1 MNRLKALPWTEI
13 LLFLLLTAT
22 VANYIELRRLEGVVS
37 SVEGDVSNLSLQV
50 NSLLLSR

>member
-22 VANYIELRRLEGVVS
+22 VANYIELRRLKA
-37 SVEGDVSNLSLQV
+37 
-50 NSLLLSR
+50 LLAA